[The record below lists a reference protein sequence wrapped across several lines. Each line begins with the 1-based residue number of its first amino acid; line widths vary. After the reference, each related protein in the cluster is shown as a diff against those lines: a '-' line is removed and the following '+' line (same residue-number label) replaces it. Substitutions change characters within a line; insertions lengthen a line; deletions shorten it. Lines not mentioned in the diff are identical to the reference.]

1 MKDFS
6 GCLYPFFVGL
16 RSIPSRFWD
25 KLDKKKLY
33 SETLPYGH
41 LGNTVTSLLR
51 PHFLAARQN
60 GQSFSCKENPR

>member
-6 GCLYPFFVGL
+6 GCRYLFFVGL

-25 KLDKKKLY
+25 KLDKKKLS
-33 SETLPYGH
+33 SETPPYGH

-51 PHFLAARQN
+51 LLFLAARQN
-60 GQSFSCKENPR
+60 GQTFSCKENPR